1 MDGRDPNYQK
11 LAIKGLL
18 GNAKRVL
25 QATKDETK
33 IKSIKD
39 GVKILDDYLNEKLHS
54 LENLTYLPVDTITAF
69 ESPKSKLCSEFIE
82 TYGGKAKGRYEF
94 LRTLYPKDDDSKS
107 WDIVR
112 NSKLGELKSK
122 LKANNAKLFND
133 DGSPTKEHIELI
145 QWAYSPNVDK
155 LKQHIESANGGSKSS
170 SSKKRK
176 SSSDHA
182 ASGSEKKS
190 RSKH

>member
-18 GNAKRVL
+18 GNGKRVL
-25 QATKDETK
+25 QATKDENK

-39 GVKILDDYLNEKLHS
+39 GMKILDDFLSEMHS
-54 LENLTYLPVDTITAF
+54 VENMTYLPVDIVTAF
-69 ESPKSKLCSEFIE
+69 ESPKNKLCSEFIE
-82 TYGGKAKGRYEF
+82 TYSGKAKGRYEF
-94 LRTLYPKDDDSKS
+94 LRTLYPKSDDSKS

-112 NSKLGELKSK
+112 NAKLEELKTK
-122 LKANNAKLFND
+122 LKSTNAKLFND
-133 DGSPTKEHIELI
+133 DGAPTKEHIEMI

-155 LKQHIESANGGSKSS
+155 LKQHIDTANGKSS

-176 SSSDHA
+176 SSGDH

>member
-1 MDGRDPNYQK
+1 MNGRDPNYQK

-18 GNAKRVL
+18 GNSKRVL

-54 LENLTYLPVDTITAF
+54 LENLTYLPVDMVTAF
-69 ESPKSKLCSEFIE
+69 ESSKNKLCAEFIE

-94 LRTLYPKDDDSKS
+94 LRTLYPKGDDSKS

-112 NSKLGELKSK
+112 NAELAKLKSK
-122 LKANNAKLFND
+122 LKATNAKLFND
-133 DGSPTKEHIELI
+133 DGAPTKDHIEMI

-155 LKQHIESANGGSKSS
+155 LKQHIESANGGGGG
-170 SSKKRK
+170 SKKRK
-176 SSSDHA
+176 SSGEHA